1 MSHHWRTALVE
12 TTGDS
17 RRVVSFEMHAAA
29 TPMVQLVF
37 AILLIASALAQATV
51 LPALGPI
58 GILPNIV
65 LVLLL
70 IWSAWRGTREGL
82 LWVFGIG
89 IVLDLLALDA
99 LGTNGLALVVTA
111 LLAGPARRRF
121 FHSGMVVP
129 LLLTILATI
138 VHGLVLMLL
147 RGYGSDGALN
157 ASTGILRLIFLQA
170 LLNALLVPPVYVI
183 ASWTNRWA
191 PEAV

>member
-1 MSHHWRTALVE
+1 
-12 TTGDS
+12 
-17 RRVVSFEMHAAA
+17 
-29 TPMVQLVF
+29 MVQFFFGV
-37 AILLIASALAQATV
+37 ALIASALAQATV

-58 GILPNIV
+58 GILPNLV

-82 LWVFGIG
+82 LWVFGVG
-89 IVLDLLALDA
+89 IMLDLLALDA

-121 FHSGMVVP
+121 FQSGMVVP
-129 LLLTILATI
+129 LLLTMLATV
-138 VHGLVLMLL
+138 VHGVVLMVI
-147 RGYGSDGALN
+147 RGYGSDGALD
-157 ASTGILRLIFLQA
+157 ASTAILRLISLQA
-170 LLNALLVPPVYVI
+170 LLNALLVPPLYVI